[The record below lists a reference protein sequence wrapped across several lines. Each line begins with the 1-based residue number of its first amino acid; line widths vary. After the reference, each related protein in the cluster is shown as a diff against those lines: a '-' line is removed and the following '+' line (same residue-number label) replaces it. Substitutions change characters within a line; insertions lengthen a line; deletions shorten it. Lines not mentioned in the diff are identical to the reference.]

1 MSTDFKSFFHSLPPT
16 DGLNEA
22 IDFNRQLFV
31 GFPDLQVDVEEIIF
45 ECNRVVVQSRLTG
58 SHKGTF
64 FGVPETGASVNVPDV
79 TVYKFANGKV
89 VEKRYFTDLLAVMI
103 AIGAVPP
110 MG

>member
-1 MSTDFKSFFHSLPPT
+1 
-16 DGLNEA
+16 
-22 IDFNRQLFV
+22 
-31 GFPDLQVDVEEIIF
+31 VDVEEIIV
-45 ECNRVVVQSRLTG
+45 EGNSVVVQNRLTR

-103 AIGAVPP
+103 TIGAVPP
-110 MG
+110 MR